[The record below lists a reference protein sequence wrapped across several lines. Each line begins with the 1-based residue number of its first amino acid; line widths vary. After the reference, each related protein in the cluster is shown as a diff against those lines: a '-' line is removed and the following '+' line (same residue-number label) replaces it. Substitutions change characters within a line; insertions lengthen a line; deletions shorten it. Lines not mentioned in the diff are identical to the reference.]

1 MTVRVAKQ
9 YLCSPP
15 IEPLVGGGVQ
25 FMGPGSRCTNNGR
38 QHHRGVLETA
48 AVDFN
53 EEKTLT
59 GIAAIPALA
68 IVSVTPR
75 AHHSPLV

>member
-1 MTVRVAKQ
+1 
-9 YLCSPP
+9 
-15 IEPLVGGGVQ
+15 
-25 FMGPGSRCTNNGR
+25 MGPGSRCINNGR

-59 GIAAIPALA
+59 GIATIPALT